1 MPPKKKN
8 SVAEADPKTEPGTDS
23 AAEPVPVAE
32 EAGPQPPD
40 ADAQYRYFFYAAG
53 ALVEALA
60 EAAELVQRV
69 GDLPGHASTAC
80 HVLRRLHWLG
90 ARVDPADAQELRDGW
105 ERAAG
110 RARTAFDATRG
121 EVRVIERGQSVLAR
135 VEVLRAFDALDALTA
150 YDGER
155 G

>member
-1 MPPKKKN
+1 MPPKKRSDAK
-8 SVAEADPKTEPGTDS
+8 ADPKTEPGTDPTT
-23 AAEPVPVAE
+23 EPVAVAG
-32 EAGPQPPD
+32 EAGPEPPD
-40 ADAQYRYFFYAAG
+40 ARYHFYDAG

-80 HVLRRLHWLG
+80 RVLRRLHRLG
-90 ARVDPADAQELRDGW
+90 GRVDPADAQELRDGW
-105 ERAAG
+105 ERAAL
-110 RARTAFDATRG
+110 RARVAFDATRG
-121 EVRVIERGQSVLAR
+121 ELRVIERGQSILAR
-135 VEVLRAFDALDALTA
+135 VEVLRAFDALNALTA